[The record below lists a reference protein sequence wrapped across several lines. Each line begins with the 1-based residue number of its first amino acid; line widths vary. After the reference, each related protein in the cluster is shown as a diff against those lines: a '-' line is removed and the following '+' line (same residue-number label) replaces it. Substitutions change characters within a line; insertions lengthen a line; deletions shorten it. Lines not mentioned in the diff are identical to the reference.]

1 MRLSHKDRLYPT
13 EAQDAALT
21 GMLGAFCDLY
31 NAALDQRLHAYR
43 RRGVT
48 PRYGQQAGELTA
60 VRATDGRLA
69 AYSSS
74 AEQRVL
80 RRLDK
85 AFAAFFRRLKAG
97 GKPGFPRFRAKARF
111 DSAEFRVGD
120 GLTIRQTERLG
131 LVGIPGEVKV
141 KWHRDLP
148 PDAKLA
154 AAVVSRSRGT
164 WFVCFRIEVPDAAP
178 AERPFAPVG
187 VDMGLSSL
195 VALSTGE
202 TGPAPRWPGQAAR
215 APRRAQRA
223 AARTRRDS
231 RRRREA
237 KLRVARL
244 HARVA
249 NRRRDFSHQL
259 SRSLVDRFTH
269 LAFEDLNVAGLARGR
284 LATSVHDAA
293 WTQLVD
299 DAIDKAAWAGGTV
312 SLVDPRGTSQTCPRC
327 GTAAAKALAQG
338 EHRCDCGCV
347 LDRDVAA
354 ARIVLQ
360 RAGFSPGTGLRARSE
375 PVAAWLAREAARFS
389 WRSVHQRDLHPV
401 PVDQAPRNLCADCC

>member
-31 NAALDQRLHAYR
+31 NAALDQRLQAHR

-48 PRYGQQAGELTA
+48 PRYGRQAGEVKA
-60 VRATDGRLA
+60 VRTTDERLA
-69 AYSSS
+69 ASSCS
-74 AEQRVL
+74 AEQQVL

-97 GKPGFPRFRAKARF
+97 GKPGFPRFRAQARF

-120 GLTIRQTERLG
+120 GRLTIRQTKRLG

-141 KWHRDLP
+141 GWHRALP
-148 PDAKLA
+148 PDAKAA
-154 AAVVSRSRGT
+154 AAVVSRSRGK
-164 WFVCFRIEVPDAAP
+164 WFVCFQIEVPDAAP

-223 AARTRRDS
+223 VARTRRDS

-249 NRRRDFSHQL
+249 NRRRDVSHQL

-269 LAFEDLNVAGLARGR
+269 PAFEDLNVAGLARGR
-284 LATSVHDAA
+284 LAKSVHDAA
-293 WTQLVD
+293 WTQLVN

-327 GTAAAKALAQG
+327 GTAAATTLAQKR
-338 EHRCDCGCV
+338 EHRCGCGRV

-360 RAGFSPGTGLRARSE
+360 RARCSPGTGLRARSE

-389 WRSVHQRDLHPV
+389 WRSVHVAVHRV
-401 PVDQAPRNLCADCC
+401 YIE